1 MRIQRFL
8 ARAGLASRR
17 EAKALIEKGLVKVN
31 GKVIYEPFF
40 RVNPKEDLVEF
51 KDTPVKIPEFWTYII
66 LNKPRKVITT
76 VSDELGRKTVM
87 DFISSKEKGL
97 VPVGRLDVESEGLIL
112 ITNDGDLV
120 HGLTHPSF
128 EIEKEYEVT
137 LPRTPGNEL
146 KKMEEGIW
154 IGDEHLKASRVI
166 FKKGNRLNITLK
178 EGRNREIRRM
188 LGMLGYRAERLK
200 RIRIGNLKVSGLKTG
215 QWRRLTPNEVS
226 KLKGLVY
233 GKN

>member
-1 MRIQRFL
+1 M

-31 GKVIYEPFF
+31 GRVISEPFLQ
-40 RVNPKEDLVEF
+40 VNPDKDLIEF
-51 KDTPVKIPEFWTYII
+51 KDQKIKLPESWTYII
-66 LNKPRKVITT
+66 LNKPRGVITT

-87 DFISSKEKGL
+87 DFIPIKKKGL
-97 VPVGRLDVESEGLIL
+97 VPVGRLDEKSEGLLL

-137 LPRTPGNEL
+137 LPRTPGKDL
-146 KKMEEGIW
+146 KKMEKGIQ
-154 IGDEHLKASRVI
+154 IGHERLKASKVI
-166 FKKGNRLNITLK
+166 FKKDNKLSITLK

-188 LGMLGYRAERLK
+188 LGMLGYRAEQLK
-200 RIRIGNLKVSGLKTG
+200 RTRIGSLKLSGLKPG
-215 QWRRLTPNEVS
+215 QYRELTRDEIA
-226 KLKGLVY
+226 KLKGLIY
-233 GKN
+233 GKS